1 MRENNTT
8 WHEHV
13 VTKEERS
20 LIKQQKPCLIWF
32 TGLSASGKSTV
43 ANIVEHK
50 LHKMDHHT
58 YLLDGDNVRH
68 GLCSDLK
75 FSVEDRV
82 ENIRRIGEL
91 GKLFLD
97 GGIITLC
104 AFISPFITDRK
115 IVRELLPSHEFIEV
129 YMNTSLEECERR
141 DPKGLY
147 MKARAGDIKSF
158 TGIDSPYEPPV
169 NPEIHLDGDNY
180 TAEQLASQVIDYLQT
195 NDYLSNKS

>member
-1 MRENNTT
+1 MKENNTT

-20 LIKQQKPCLIWF
+20 LLKQQKPCLIWF

-43 ANIVEHK
+43 ANIVERQ
-50 LHKMDHHT
+50 LYQMDHHT
-58 YLLDGDNVRH
+58 CLLDGDNVRH

-104 AFISPFITDRK
+104 AFISPFISDRK
-115 IVRELLPSHEFIEV
+115 IVRELLSSHEFIEV
-129 YMNTSLEECERR
+129 
-141 DPKGLY
+141 
-147 MKARAGDIKSF
+147 
-158 TGIDSPYEPPV
+158 
-169 NPEIHLDGDNY
+169 
-180 TAEQLASQVIDYLQT
+180 
-195 NDYLSNKS
+195 

>member
-1 MRENNTT
+1 MKENNTT
-8 WHEHV
+8 WHKPV
-13 VTKEERS
+13 ITKVERS
-20 LIKQQKPCLIWF
+20 SIKQQKPCLIWF

-50 LHKMDHHT
+50 LHQMDRHT

-75 FSVEDRV
+75 FSVGDRV

-97 GGIITLC
+97 AGIITLC
-104 AFISPFITDRK
+104 AFISPFISDRK
-115 IVRELLPSHEFIEV
+115 IVRELLSSYEFIEV

-147 MKARAGDIKSF
+147 RKARAGDIKLF
-158 TGIDSPYEPPV
+158 TGIDSPYEPPTD
-169 NPEIHLDGDNY
+169 PEIHLKGDRY
-180 TAEQLASQVIDYLQT
+180 SAEQLASQIIDYLQT
-195 NDYLSNKS
+195 NDYLSNK

>member
-1 MRENNTT
+1 VSKT
-8 WHEHV
+8 
-13 VTKEERS
+13 ERS
-20 LIKQQKPCLIWF
+20 SIKQQKPCLIWF

-43 ANIVEHK
+43 ANIVERK
-50 LHKMDHHT
+50 LYEMNRHT

-68 GLCSDLK
+68 GLCGDLK

-104 AFISPFITDRK
+104 AFISPFISDRK
-115 IVRELLPSHEFIEV
+115 IVRELLLTHEFIEV
-129 YMNTSLEECERR
+129 YMNTSLQECERR

-147 MKARAGDIKSF
+147 IKARAGDIKLF
-158 TGIDSPYEPPV
+158 TGIDSPYEAPL
-169 NPEIHLDGDNY
+169 NPEIHLDGDNN
-180 TAEQLASQVIDYLQT
+180 TAERCAAQVIEYLDA
-195 NDYLSNKS
+195 NDYLSNS

>member
-1 MRENNTT
+1 MKDNNTT
-8 WHEHV
+8 WHDHV
-13 VTKEERS
+13 VTKTERS
-20 LIKQQKPCLIWF
+20 SIKQQKPCLIWF

-50 LHKMDHHT
+50 LYEMNRHT

-68 GLCSDLK
+68 GLCGDLK
-75 FSVEDRV
+75 FSIEDRV

-104 AFISPFITDRK
+104 AFISPFISDRE
-115 IVRELLPSHEFIEV
+115 IVRELLFTHEFLEV
-129 YMNTSLEECERR
+129 YMDTSLEECERR

-147 MKARAGDIKSF
+147 IKARAGDIKSF
-158 TGIDSPYEPPV
+158 TGIDSPYEAPL
-169 NPEIHLDGDNY
+169 NPEIHLDGDNNS
-180 TAEQLASQVIDYLQT
+180 AEQCAAQVIEYLQA
-195 NDYLSNKS
+195 NDYLSNS